1 MTQDK
6 SQKRNEDKTMLFSTI
21 AAIATPAGRGGIG
34 IVRIS
39 GPQSFPIGLYL
50 FKPHRKYNESTLCI
64 RFPYKTHRF
73 YFGHFHDYHQNTP
86 IDEVLIVFMKAPR
99 TYTREDVVEI
109 HGHGGYQTLTSIL
122 KAVLDAG
129 AILAEP
135 GEFTKRAYLN
145 GRIDLTQAEAVINL
159 INARSNLSREVAF
172 SQITGN
178 LRKRILDIRKLLIDM
193 MTRIQAEIDFP
204 DEIPVSINR
213 NMLFSEIH
221 NHVVMPIQNLIK
233 NHDQYYFLNEGIQT
247 VIIGA
252 PNVGKSS
259 LMNCLSR
266 KEKSI
271 VTSYPG
277 TTRDLIEEH
286 VQFIGFPMVLTDT
299 AGLHDSKD
307 PVEILGID
315 KALAKIQRADLIL
328 FVLQAG
334 HPLTENELRISKLIM
349 NKHVILVFNKIDLLA
364 EYREI
369 DLPETLAG
377 FKSVFISTL
386 LNTGMDSLKTIIEN
400 VISQK
405 MEGFHDSL
413 LPNIRHK
420 NLLEKSMAS
429 LLRLS
434 EGLLSGIPTDLLI
447 LDLNDAIIHLGQIFG
462 EDTPPDILDQIFK
475 DFCIGK

>member
-1 MTQDK
+1 MT
-6 SQKRNEDKTMLFSTI
+6 SSTI

-39 GPQSFPIGLYL
+39 GPLSFSIGLQL
-50 FKPHRKYNESTLCI
+50 FKPLSNSSTSTSCN
-64 RFPYKTHRF
+64 RFPYKTHRV
-73 YFGHFHDYHQNTP
+73 YFGHFYSHHQNAP

-109 HGHGGYQTLTSIL
+109 HGHAGYQTLKSIL

-129 AILAEP
+129 AVLAEP

-145 GRIDLTQAEAVINL
+145 GRIDLTQAEAVIDL
-159 INARSNLSREVAF
+159 INARSNLSREIAF

-178 LRKRILDIRKLLIDM
+178 LRKRISDIRKILIDI
-193 MTRIQAEIDFP
+193 MTHIQAEIDFP
-204 DEIPVSINR
+204 DEIPASINR
-213 NMLFSEIH
+213 DTLFSEIH
-221 NHVVMPIQNLIK
+221 NRVVIPIQKLIK

-247 VIIGA
+247 IIIGA

-271 VTSYPG
+271 VSSYPG

-315 KALAKIQRADLIL
+315 KALAKIQKANLIL
-328 FVLQAG
+328 FILQAG
-334 HPLTENELRISKLIM
+334 QPLTENELRISKLIM
-349 NKHVILVFNKIDLLA
+349 NKHVILVFNKIDLLT

-369 DLPETLAG
+369 ELPETLAG
-377 FKSVFISTL
+377 FKAVYISAL
-386 LNTGMDSLKTIIEN
+386 KNTGMDSLKAIIEN

-405 MEGFHDSL
+405 TEGFHDFL

-420 NLLEKSMAS
+420 HLLDKSIAS
-429 LLRLS
+429 LFRLS
-434 EGLLSGIPTDLLI
+434 EGLLSGIPTDLLV
-447 LDLNDAIIHLGQIFG
+447 LDLNDAIIQLGQISG
-462 EDTPPDILDQIFK
+462 EDIHLDILDQIFK

>member
-6 SQKRNEDKTMLFSTI
+6 SQKRNEDKTMIFSTI

-50 FKPHRKYNESTLCI
+50 FKPHRKYHESTLCN

-193 MTRIQAEIDFP
+193 MTRMQAEIDFP
-204 DEIPVSINR
+204 DEIPVSITR

-233 NHDQYYFLNEGIQT
+233 NHDQYYFLNKGIQT

-259 LMNCLSR
+259 IINKLIKKSKTKTGAIAGVTRQQQWVRINPKVELLDTPGIIPMKLEDQQAACKLAFVSSISDNAYDKEEVAQELLNVIYNLYKQNILENYKLEDAGTAPTLEDVAKAR
-266 KEKSI
+266 IWYLNKEKPDTLRAASH
-271 VTSYPG
+271 VLSDFRKGRLGRMTL
-277 TTRDLIEEH
+277 DEKIE
-286 VQFIGFPMVLTDT
+286 D
-299 AGLHDSKD
+299 
-307 PVEILGID
+307 
-315 KALAKIQRADLIL
+315 
-328 FVLQAG
+328 
-334 HPLTENELRISKLIM
+334 
-349 NKHVILVFNKIDLLA
+349 
-364 EYREI
+364 
-369 DLPETLAG
+369 
-377 FKSVFISTL
+377 
-386 LNTGMDSLKTIIEN
+386 
-400 VISQK
+400 
-405 MEGFHDSL
+405 
-413 LPNIRHK
+413 
-420 NLLEKSMAS
+420 
-429 LLRLS
+429 
-434 EGLLSGIPTDLLI
+434 
-447 LDLNDAIIHLGQIFG
+447 
-462 EDTPPDILDQIFK
+462 
-475 DFCIGK
+475 